1 MGKIIHVGSQ
11 MRVTR
16 TLKVFS
22 LLVHKAGIID
32 SILLQPSLV
41 TSPLSSVQIPY

>member
-1 MGKIIHVGSQ
+1 MDEIIHVGSQ

-16 TLKVFS
+16 TLKVVY

-32 SILLQPSLV
+32 FMSHSNRVL
-41 TSPLSSVQIPY
+41 